1 MNPRCI
7 PLLVGHSDPSAFF
20 HTHPAHSAPID
31 TCLAVRWAEWCR
43 PLFEGQ
49 RRPPAGVVVGEPR
62 QLLPSPPRDRSTP
75 RAMGHRN
82 NTHDD
87 THDNIHDGNTSTFP
101 PMARVSAPSSRSEE
115 QKLFFLP
122 FYHLFCFFC
131 RRLGYFFHQE
141 STLSSAL
148 ENRINN
154 ISNESISQHFFWAT
168 EPLRRPGCSLPLLNK
183 QGKKRVGD
191 GVYKHSPCQL
201 PGNQRVAIII
211 YSNLFRRKKSTR
223 L

>member
-154 ISNESISQHFFWAT
+154 ISNESISQHFFLGHGTIAPSRALS
-168 EPLRRPGCSLPLLNK
+168 PLVEQARE
-183 QGKKRVGD
+183 
-191 GVYKHSPCQL
+191 
-201 PGNQRVAIII
+201 
-211 YSNLFRRKKSTR
+211 KKSG
-223 L
+223 